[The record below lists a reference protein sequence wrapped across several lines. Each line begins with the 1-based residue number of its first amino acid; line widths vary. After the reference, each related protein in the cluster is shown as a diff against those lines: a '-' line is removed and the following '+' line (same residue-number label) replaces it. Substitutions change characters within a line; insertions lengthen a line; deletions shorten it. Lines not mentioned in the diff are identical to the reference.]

1 MCIKIFNN
9 NRFKPSFIY
18 ISKGMNNF
26 EKDGVESYESFDS
39 MNLPDELLRG
49 VYAFGFEKPSEIQK
63 HGIVPICKGND
74 VLAQAQSGTGKTGT
88 FAIGALSRVD
98 PSLNEV
104 QVLVLCPTHELAE
117 QIHETFVGIG
127 RYLNIKSH
135 YVIGGRP
142 IRNDIQAIQN
152 GCHVLV
158 GTPGRV
164 YDLCNRGVLKRTFIR
179 NLIMDEADVM
189 LEDRFREQ
197 VVYILQMGFP
207 SDTRVVLFS
216 ATMTQEFI
224 KFADSI
230 LQNPV
235 SIRVSNKEVPLE
247 GIKQY
252 YIPLEQEEWKFETLC
267 DIYSQLKINQA
278 MIFCNKQSR
287 ADWLSTKM
295 KNAMFTLECLHGGMS
310 QEERQKR
317 MDEFR
322 SGSCRILITTDLTAR
337 GIDVQQVS
345 TVINYDIPND
355 KANYIHRIGRAGRYG
370 RKGITINFV
379 SPNEATQAR
388 EIQTY
393 WSTDWSMLPED
404 LSKVIM

>member
-1 MCIKIFNN
+1 
-9 NRFKPSFIY
+9 
-18 ISKGMNNF
+18 MNNF
-26 EKDGVESYESFDS
+26 EKDDIELFESFDS

-63 HGIVPICKGND
+63 RGIVPIAKGND

-88 FAIGALSRVD
+88 FVIGALSRVD

-117 QIHETFVGIG
+117 QIHETVVGIG

-207 SDTRVVLFS
+207 SETRVVLFS
-216 ATMTQEFI
+216 ATMTQEFV
-224 KFADSI
+224 KFADGI
-230 LQNPV
+230 LQNPI

-287 ADWLSTKM
+287 ADWLSAKM
-295 KNAMFTLECLHGGMS
+295 KNAMFTLECLHGGMT

-393 WSTDWSMLPED
+393 WSTEWSTLPED
-404 LSKVIM
+404 LSKVVM